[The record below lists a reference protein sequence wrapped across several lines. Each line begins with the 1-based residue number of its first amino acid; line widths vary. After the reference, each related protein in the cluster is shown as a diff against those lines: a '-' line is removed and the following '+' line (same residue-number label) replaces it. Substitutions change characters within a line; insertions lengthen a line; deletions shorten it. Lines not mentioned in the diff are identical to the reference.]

1 MEDDLRYTDEN
12 GYTVLK
18 SKFHRNRGRC
28 CKSSCLHCPFGHT
41 LKTIGLDIINIIDSN
56 QELAKKL
63 FDKLFVTDSF
73 TSNLLGSAFGETKI
87 VHFEPSSF
95 KILYLKSVLVGLV
108 QISATNKVLKLK
120 LLDHFEDQGISM
132 EYVESLL

>member
-1 MEDDLRYTDEN
+1 MEDDLRYIDEN

-41 LKTIGLDIINIIDSN
+41 LKTVGLDIINISDSN
-56 QELAKKL
+56 QGVARNL
-63 FDKLFVTDSF
+63 FDKLFVTDDF
-73 TSNLLGSAFGETKI
+73 TSNLLGSAFGEKKI
-87 VHFEPSSF
+87 VQFEPNSF

-108 QISATNKVLKLK
+108 QVNETNKVLKLK
-120 LLDHFEDQGISM
+120 LLNHFDDQGISM